1 MVAPPIAEEVLVGCL
16 LKALVGVPS
25 WLFSYTGA
33 RGQLIPSQEIR
44 LTGMS
49 HIPIHSLLSS
59 LLESSQHWQL
69 LQDLVQQLQAESTGL
84 VERSFAEAVDGFLR
98 FYQGLILAQN
108 EQQSVLQLEYATA
121 QSRKQLALLSVV
133 ATGIDVHQ
141 LTSEHLLHYL
151 KTTAIAYDGDMDQAH
166 LLRSLLKDTCL
177 SYCHFLHL
185 SLYYGDFDP
194 VASHFFLQHDPVLIQ
209 QAERLDIAAFEGM
222 VRLTEAA
229 GEGFI
234 GDMYEKVR
242 ICVRNV
248 MLLRLLPVH
257 LGNYYAVARGGP
269 LQPPALLLRLTDS
282 DLKDYSEALT
292 AFTTGQMEQLLELDR
307 AWMLDLE
314 RKLHLVQRAKEARLA
329 ALHSDQQL
337 FEEANLALKVA
348 EKQKKSAFF
357 SSLTGQ
363 IELKREIL
371 RTEEERNSAKA
382 EEEERKLRTEHEAV
396 IARGK
401 ELLEKQFGAIMRDV
415 EYRQRLAEWRR
426 RRWRLREERNRVVL
440 GLEKETSGPVMARKG
455 RKTWEA
461 PADPGDIILVEEG
474 NQSEADFP
482 QVAEESEGKRR
493 VEAGP
498 QSAVPYVP
506 RTRQPPGGLSS
517 LGSLLKDPLPA
528 LPSLVPALFHP
539 PASHS
544 WNKDALPIC
553 SDILWDSIIAKVLRQ
568 VSPRKKWPQPVSK
581 PPLQSLLEELGL
593 KSAPSTSS
601 VLPLPLLLAQ
611 SLYAPMQLQCEL
623 VDKLCVHLF
632 LKKLELVQHLKAIK
646 RYALMSAGDTMEL
659 FATSLF
665 SVDFTGNVQSAFEG
679 AVKISS
685 CRDDPYAE
693 LCSIEDTRVTWFG
706 VRYNLH
712 SLNEVSFL
720 RFRYEVG
727 WPLNVV
733 LSPAALHSYTT
744 IFVMLLR
751 LRYVSK
757 ALSDVK
763 TKLQTAWMRRQVGP
777 VAARFRTAH
786 FLRQKMHHIVMI
798 LQEYIVTEV
807 HFSAWKQL
815 EKALEKAGTL
825 EEVLQAHENYLAYIM
840 KRCFL
845 QDNGRVVMDNANI
858 IFELVTRFVTLLN
871 SEPPNEPLS
880 ASAFDDMKRIEGDF
894 DRVHRFMYNMTK
906 TVVAAK
912 GLYTELF
919 LRLDF
924 NHYLA
929 RLSR

>member
-16 LKALVGVPS
+16 MKALVGVPS
-25 WLFSYTGA
+25 WLFSHTGT

-69 LQDLVQQLQAESTGL
+69 LQDLVEQLRAEHTGL
-84 VERSFAEAVDGFLR
+84 VERSFAEAIDRFLR

-108 EQQSVLQLEYATA
+108 EHQSVLQLEYATA
-121 QSRKQLALLSVV
+121 QSRKQLALLAVV
-133 ATGIDVHQ
+133 ATGVETQ
-141 LTSEHLLHYL
+141 EMTSEHLLHYL
-151 KTTAIAYDGDMDQAH
+151 KSAAIAYDGDTDQAY
-166 LLRSLLKDTCL
+166 LLRSLLKDTSL
-177 SYCHFLHL
+177 SFCHFLHL

-209 QAERLDIAAFEGM
+209 QADRLDQAAFEGM
-222 VRLTEAA
+222 VRLTAA
-229 GEGFI
+229 ADEGFL
-234 GDMYEKVR
+234 GEMYEKVK

-248 MLLRLLPVH
+248 MMLRLLPVY
-257 LGNYYAVARGGP
+257 LGNYYAIAKGGA
-269 LQPPALLLRLTDS
+269 LQPPEILLRLTDS

-292 AFTTGQMEQLLELDR
+292 AFSTGQMELLLELDR
-307 AWMLDLE
+307 TWMMDLE
-314 RKLHLVQRAKEARLA
+314 RKLHLAQIAKENRLA
-329 ALHSDQQL
+329 AIRADQEL
-337 FEEANLALKVA
+337 LEEAKLALKVA
-348 EKQKKSAFF
+348 EKQKKSAFY
-357 SSLTGQ
+357 SSLTEQ

-371 RTEEERNSAKA
+371 RTEEERNRAKA
-382 EEEERKLRTEHEAV
+382 EEEERKLKAEHEAV

-401 ELLEKQFGAIMRDV
+401 ELLEKQFGAIMKDV
-415 EYRQRLAEWRR
+415 EYRQRLAEWRK
-426 RRWRLREERNRVVL
+426 RRWRLREDRNRVVL
-440 GLEKETSGPVMARKG
+440 GLEKGISGPEKARKS
-455 RKTWEA
+455 RKTWEK
-461 PADPGDIILVEEG
+461 PADLGDIILVEEE
-474 NQSEADFP
+474 NQPEKADFP
-482 QVAEESEGKRR
+482 PIPQESEGNTP
-493 VEAGP
+493 VEA
-498 QSAVPYVP
+498 VPFVS
-506 RTRQPPGGLSS
+506 RTRQPPGGVSSVGALLQDPVSALSTVS
-517 LGSLLKDPLPA
+517 PGAVHPA
-528 LPSLVPALFHP
+528 PVQ
-539 PASHS
+539 S
-544 WNKDALPIC
+544 WSKDALPIC

-568 VSPRKKWPQPVSK
+568 VSPRKKWPQVAAK
-581 PPLQSLLEELGL
+581 APLQCLLQELGL
-593 KSAPSTSS
+593 EGSGPSHS

-611 SLYAPMQLQCEL
+611 SLHSPIQLQCDM
-623 VDKLCVHLF
+623 VDRLCVHLF

-665 SVDFTGNVQSAFEG
+665 SVDFTGDVQSAFEG

-693 LCSIEDTRVTWFG
+693 FCSIEDTRVTWFG
-706 VRYNLH
+706 IRYNLH

-727 WPLNVV
+727 WPLNIV
-733 LSPAALHSYTT
+733 LSPSALHSYTT
-744 IFVMLLR
+744 IFVTLLR

-763 TKLQTAWMRRQVGP
+763 TRLHTAWMRRQTGP

-815 EKALEKAGTL
+815 EKALSQAGTL
-825 EEVLQAHENYLAYIM
+825 EAVLQAHENYLAYIM

-871 SEPPNEPLS
+871 SEPSNEPLS